1 MEMTVDKET
10 PLMGLNVILFLHLFI
25 HPVVLI
31 RVVAGLEVRGGVQPG
46 RVSNLIQDKHRDTD
60 DHSHLR
66 AI

>member
-31 RVVAGLEVRGGVQPG
+31 RVVAGLEAGGERRSTTWTGLKSYAGQ
-46 RVSNLIQDKHRDTD
+46 T
-60 DHSHLR
+60 
-66 AI
+66 